1 MKYYLLNSSVF
12 LVFCL
17 MGLSL
22 KGQEMTSTKIWEEDL
37 TLPTYQVDPPEKCPM
52 FFKNDSYQGAS
63 RKIYPYPLEDDF
75 TGEKGEKTYKA
86 VYLENEYLK
95 VCVLPEI
102 GGRLFYATDKTNGYE
117 IFYRQSVIK
126 PAHIGM
132 LGAWISGGIEFCVFH
147 HHRATTNMP
156 VDYDLVNNEDGS
168 VTLWIGETEL
178 RHRMKWT
185 FGISLYPGKS
195 YLELDGRLINPTENT
210 NSMLYWA
217 NVATSVN
224 EDYQI
229 IFPPSTEFAV
239 FHAKNSFSHWPVTR
253 EAYRG
258 NSYYENNIDASWW
271 KNHPGQNSFFAHEI
285 QEGF

>member
-1 MKYYLLNSSVF
+1 M
-12 LVFCL
+12 
-17 MGLSL
+17 
-22 KGQEMTSTKIWEEDL
+22 
-37 TLPTYQVDPPEKCPM
+37 
-52 FFKNDSYQGAS
+52 
-63 RKIYPYPLEDDF
+63 EDDF

-147 HHRATTNMP
+147 HHRATTNVP

-239 FHAKNSFSHWPVTR
+239 FHAKNSFSHWPVTK

-285 QEGF
+285 QEGFLQAMTMEGKRALCLWGIPIS